1 MNNSNSNSVKV
12 VADDLG
18 NVIRISSNNPEYGV
32 IRVVQESVQFSNGWM
47 RRKEKSALIPGFVE
61 DLQSLGWKN
70 GQEINGQVVVKESL
84 DSFNENDPDRDL
96 KYAFAGG
103 PLCVH
108 EDQPIYR
115 RTFFTTDMDETD
127 QYVQHTNSSEI
138 REASAENSAPAK
150 KASTPKKEK
159 VVEAVT
165 AEVEED
171 LDDDAS
177 DVSFDF

>member
-61 DLQSLGWKN
+61 DLQTLGWKN

-115 RTFFTTDMDETD
+115 RTFFTTDMNDTD

>member
-84 DSFNENDPDRDL
+84 DSFNENDPERDL
-96 KYAFAGG
+96 KYAFEGG
-103 PLCVH
+103 PLCVY

-115 RTFFTTDMDETD
+115 RTFFTTDMNDYD
-127 QYVQHTNSSEI
+127 QFIQHTNIAEI
-138 REASAENSAPAK
+138 REAISTRDSVTAAPAK
-150 KASTPKKEK
+150 PAAKVKKEEP
-159 VVEAVT
+159 VA
-165 AEVEED
+165 VEESND
-171 LDDDAS
+171 E